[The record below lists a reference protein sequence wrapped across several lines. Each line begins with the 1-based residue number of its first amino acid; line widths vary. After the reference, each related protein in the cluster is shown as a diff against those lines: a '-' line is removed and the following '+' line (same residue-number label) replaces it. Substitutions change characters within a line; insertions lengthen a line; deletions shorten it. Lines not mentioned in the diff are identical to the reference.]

1 MARIHRRLA
10 SLSPE
15 EFASLRDAIL
25 DPIPGAQSGSEEG
38 IGSSAAIRPPAR
50 GPTPAKA
57 RTQKKAAT
65 PVHPPKKTLAHA
77 RETMR
82 YRPPAQSYW
91 SADGFAFLMGWVHD
105 LSPAA
110 WKVATYVAY
119 RQLRGVVFLSEP
131 VAMSLREIAAGTGLG
146 KTAVVDAIQEATACG
161 ILKSE
166 RHEKGALAPAAA
178 NTPSIG

>member
-1 MARIHRRLA
+1 
-10 SLSPE
+10 
-15 EFASLRDAIL
+15 
-25 DPIPGAQSGSEEG
+25 
-38 IGSSAAIRPPAR
+38 
-50 GPTPAKA
+50 
-57 RTQKKAAT
+57 
-65 PVHPPKKTLAHA
+65 
-77 RETMR
+77 MR

-119 RQLRGVVFLSEP
+119 RQLRGIVFLSEP

-178 NTPSIG
+178 NTPSIGKREPVPGVRRHPAARRR